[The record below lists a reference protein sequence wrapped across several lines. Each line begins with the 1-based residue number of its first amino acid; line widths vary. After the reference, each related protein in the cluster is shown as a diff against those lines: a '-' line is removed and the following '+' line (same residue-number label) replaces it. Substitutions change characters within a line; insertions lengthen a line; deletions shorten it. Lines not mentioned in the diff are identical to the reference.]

1 MNRHIELQIQM
12 LYEQYHNEIFR
23 YIFLMIG
30 DRQQA
35 KDLMQETYVKAFIN
49 IGNFRGDA
57 SLKTWL
63 YRIARNETIDY
74 LRRNRPAT
82 YFLDFF
88 LHVKS
93 NEPTPEEVIV
103 YGDNLEQLYLA
114 LSRIKKGYRDVIILR
129 KIREFSTKE
138 TATILGWKESRIK
151 TNLHRGLMALQKEM
165 EKEGYLS
172 ETFRF

>member
-1 MNRHIELQIQM
+1 MKQHKEQQIQM

-49 IGNFRGDA
+49 IENFRGDA
-57 SLKTWL
+57 SIKTWL

-74 LRRNRPAT
+74 LRRKKSVT
-82 YFLDFF
+82 YFLDFL

-93 NEPTPEEVIV
+93 SEPTPEEVIV
-103 YGDNLEQLYLA
+103 FGDDMEQLYLA
-114 LSRIKKGYRDVIILR
+114 LLRIKKEYRDVIILR

-151 TNLHRGLMALQKEM
+151 TNLHRGLMELQKEM
-165 EKEGYLS
+165 QKEGYLS
-172 ETFRF
+172 ETFKF

>member
-1 MNRHIELQIQM
+1 MKPHIEMQIQI

-49 IGNFRGDA
+49 IEDFRGDA
-57 SLKTWL
+57 NVKTWL
-63 YRIARNETIDY
+63 YRIARNETIDF
-74 LRRNRPAT
+74 LRRKKPAT
-82 YFLDFF
+82 YLVDFF

-93 NEPTPEEVIV
+93 SQPTPEEVIV
-103 YGDNLEQLYLA
+103 LGNDMELLYLA

-129 KIREFSTKE
+129 KIRELSTKE

-151 TNLHRGLMALQKEM
+151 TNLHRGLMALQKELK
-165 EKEGYLS
+165 KEGYIS
-172 ETFRF
+172 ETF